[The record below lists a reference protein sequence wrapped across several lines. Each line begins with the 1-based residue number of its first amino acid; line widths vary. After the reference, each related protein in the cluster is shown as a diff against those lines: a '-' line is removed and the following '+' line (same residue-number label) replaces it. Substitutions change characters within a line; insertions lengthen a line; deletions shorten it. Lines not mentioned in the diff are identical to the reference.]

1 MLRCL
6 EFAVLFV
13 ALPTIYWLRWIP
25 LPMIP
30 FLLLVAACCFA
41 ILWRDGSFDRGR
53 LWNRRA
59 LKTAAPGIVRTFA
72 IAALIMAFVVALLL
86 PERLF
91 AILRERPLLWA
102 AIMIFYPLFSVYPQE
117 LIYRTFLFHR
127 YEPIFRTAWLRV
139 GASAVSF
146 GYMHIVFE
154 NLIAVVMTVAG
165 GFLFALTYERSRST
179 LLVSFEHALYGCFVF
194 TIGLGAYFYGG
205 NVR

>member
-6 EFAVLFV
+6 EFAFLFLG
-13 ALPTIYWLRWIP
+13 LPTLYWLRWIP

-30 FLLLVAACCFA
+30 FLAVVAVWCLA
-41 ILWRDGSFDRGR
+41 ILWYDKSFDRGR
-53 LWNRRA
+53 LWNRE
-59 LKTAAPGIVRTFA
+59 AASAAFPRIARTFA
-72 IAALIMAFVVALLL
+72 VTATVIALVVAVFL
-86 PERLF
+86 PDRLF

-102 AIMIFYPLFSVYPQE
+102 AIMVFYPVFSVYPQE

-127 YEPIFRTAWLRV
+127 YQAIFRTAWLRV
-139 GASAVSF
+139 AASAVSF

-154 NLIAVVMTVAG
+154 NLIAVAMTLAG

-179 LLVSFEHALYGCFVF
+179 LTVAIEHALYGCFVF